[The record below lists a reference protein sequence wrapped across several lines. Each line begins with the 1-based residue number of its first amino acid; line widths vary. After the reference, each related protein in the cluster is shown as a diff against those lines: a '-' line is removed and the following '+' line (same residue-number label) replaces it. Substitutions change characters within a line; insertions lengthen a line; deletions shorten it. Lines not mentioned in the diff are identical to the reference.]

1 MPYGKGQSIG
11 EGVNAALGIYDYQP
25 WVRSEQMKGAA
36 LANAVTQVAGTAM
49 DLTEERKKNKQAV
62 TSSKQTAKAIAQL
75 IPELSPVL
83 SEQIA
88 MMDDEELPLSERAGV
103 ANAITDILN
112 LGTAEI
118 KSRALMG
125 MEAKR
130 LQLSEMDTISS
141 INARNADTSAAID
154 RTLALGEIGSFNLGS
169 AINYAKDN
177 PRYSK
182 ATGISAK
189 DLEDAKNLSAPA
201 QAAVAESYFARLP
214 KEEQAK
220 YINDFPVNVG
230 GTNAKLPGVVQ
241 GNRFFPTQ
249 ISGMDDPLAPPDGIM
264 PDGSP
269 IDATGVSVDGS
280 PGVLPPRITVGN
292 IDAPAPISPKD
303 AQAMEIAAQD
313 QVMKIEAA
321 ENEQAQ
327 AAAAKNRVLSTI
339 DKYMTPDGKPTSAL
353 SDAVGYGE
361 GVASWMRGVTGIPL
375 NQADTVANQK
385 QLKLDLIEQSLLEA
399 SKALKPVSNDE
410 MKMLKANRPELTD
423 PPEVWTQ
430 YMKRVKEIIGNPENY
445 QQDPVQSRV
454 SDTSALRAKLG
465 K

>member
-11 EGVNAALGIYDYQP
+11 DGVNAALGIYDYQP

-36 LANAVTQVAGTAM
+36 LANAVTQMAGTTI
-49 DLTEERKKNKQAV
+49 DLAEERKKNKQAV

-83 SEQIA
+83 SEQIS

-130 LQLSEMDTISS
+130 LQLAEMDTLSS
-141 INARNADTSAAID
+141 INARNADTNAAID

-177 PRYSK
+177 PRYAK

-230 GTNAKLPGVVQ
+230 GTNAKLPGVIQ
-241 GNRFFPTQ
+241 GNTFFPTQ
-249 ISGMDDPLAPPDGIM
+249 IAGELAPPDGIM

-269 IDATGVSVDGS
+269 IDTTGVSVDGA
-280 PGVLPPRITVGN
+280 PGVLPPRVVVGN
-292 IDAPAPISPKD
+292 IDAPEPISPKD

-321 ENEQAQ
+321 KNEQAQ
-327 AAAAKNRVLSTI
+327 AVAAKSRVLSTI
-339 DKYMTPDGKPTSAL
+339 DKYMTPDGKPTAAL

-361 GVASWMRGVTGIPL
+361 GVASWMRGATGLPL
-375 NQADTVANQK
+375 NRADTVANQK
-385 QLKLDLIEQSLLEA
+385 QLKLDLIEQSILEA

-410 MKMLKANRPELTD
+410 MKMLKANRPEITD

-445 QQDPVQSRV
+445 QQDPAQSRM